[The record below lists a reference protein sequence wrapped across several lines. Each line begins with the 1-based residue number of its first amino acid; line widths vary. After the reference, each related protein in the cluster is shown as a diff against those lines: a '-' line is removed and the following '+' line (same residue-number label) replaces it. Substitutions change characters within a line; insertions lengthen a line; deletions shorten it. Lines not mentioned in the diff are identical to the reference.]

1 MTQDSQKHL
10 RISRTETCVVE
21 TVGIGVETLRN
32 TYELV
37 VLKQSPVCSADP
49 RKPSQK
55 HLRISRTETFWI
67 GFVGIAHICSQKH
80 LRISRTET
88 YWDPGDLLCIRT
100 LRNTYELVVLK
111 QKKMRWATTV
121 PSSQKHLRIS
131 RTETLLR

>member
-37 VLKQSPVCSADP
+37 VLKLFGSALWA
-49 RKPSQK
+49 
-55 HLRISRTETFWI
+55 LRTS
-67 GFVGIAHICSQKH
+67 A
-80 LRISRTET
+80 
-88 YWDPGDLLCIRT
+88 

-111 QKKMRWATTV
+111 HFWV
-121 PSSQKHLRIS
+121 VY
-131 RTETLLR
+131 

>member
-88 YWDPGDLLCIRT
+88 FLGCLLMGQGKP

-111 QKKMRWATTV
+111 
-121 PSSQKHLRIS
+121 RIGIRVIFFAS
-131 RTETLLR
+131 ELLETLTNQSY